1 MDEEFKVSFKLVDNG
16 FESKIDKYDKKLRGM
31 DKPHNVKLS
40 ADVRQFDKQTRQAFE
55 TFNRNAKKYSKVNLS
70 TEIFGDPRKQF
81 AFARLFNDIRDSAA
95 NALDDISKQAED
107 LSIKIQMDDK
117 SSSELDKQYE
127 EAVQK
132 MKALQAEKE
141 KYEYDNDPANI
152 DFNKIV
158 EETAR
163 LNQLR
168 SQAMGEQK
176 SATNKEE
183 WEAATQKIRE
193 YNAELDKLSK
203 MTSGEFGPSKEETA
217 RYEEVKTQ
225 IKELE
230 PILQRLDKQLE
241 STEFVKE
248 EDMAKL
254 EALKTEYQAILNDLN
269 KNPLDVKMDSDT
281 LGKWS
286 KSALQLKQRF
296 GGVNQEMRKF
306 NLLSRIGRSLITRMT
321 FQIVSWLN
329 PFNIIKKVWSEF
341 KEQNEDVANTFEM
354 IGKNLVKVFEPMMR
368 KITEWLL
375 KAAQYLNIFTKSWFN
390 VDLFDKSVLSS
401 DKVKENLKKANEY
414 TTGFDELHLLSE
426 KDEDDDKKK
435 TVMDTTG
442 LPNIDQNWAKKL
454 QETANKTK
462 PIIEGIGKMFSWAL
476 EHPILAAAA
485 VIGGK
490 FALGLLG
497 KGVGK
502 LIGAGIKKLF
512 GGTAAT
518 EGAKAGGSLLGNLF
532 GKTLYTGMGGKAVT
546 VGKMLGGVAL
556 AAGGTALAISQAADA
571 GSNWQDLDTK
581 TKAVKVGMVGLGSA
595 AAGVGAV
602 MLGASGPVGW
612 AVAGVVA
619 LTAFTIGMAQTQD
632 GIGSVKEETE
642 KLAEA
647 QANAKTANDNYLTSV
662 NNLAITTSNLEQAER
677 ATGLSGKDLAEQ
689 VKAGKLEVDNMTSA
703 QLQVYNAYLQNEEM
717 IKQLKEATEQK
728 KEADKQAVLQSLK
741 VDAANA
747 IESKSYDELRE
758 KVVKA
763 WKEGS
768 ISAEEAGDILSR
780 TMANADDDTQKT
792 FGDSIPK
799 AIKDAYN
806 PDKYESGW
814 RKFGNN
820 FKNMMNDL
828 GKWFSDKWNG
838 IKNWWNGLWGKNKT
852 PEPETPSG
860 PNGEQWN
867 GASYA
872 VGTPYVPNDQLAM
885 VHKGEAIIPAK
896 YNNASTFGGNNSAMA
911 STISA
916 MTNEIAALR
925 SLINAGIPVKGE
937 FKQRG
942 SDLVAVVEKGK
953 NKNGN
958 QPLGNPAYAR

>member
-31 DKPHNVKLS
+31 DKQHNVKLS
-40 ADVRQFDKQTRQAFE
+40 ADVSQFDKQTRQAFE
-55 TFNRNAKKYSKVNLS
+55 TFNKNAKKYSKVKLS
-70 TEIFGDPRKQF
+70 TEMFGDPRKQF

-107 LSIKIQMDDK
+107 LSIKIQLDDK

-127 EAVQK
+127 EAVNK
-132 MKALQAEKE
+132 MKQLQAEKE

-163 LNQLR
+163 LNHLR
-168 SQAMGEQK
+168 AQAMSEQK
-176 SATNKEE
+176 NATNKEE
-183 WEAATQKIRE
+183 WEAAAQKIRE
-193 YNAELDKLSK
+193 YNAELQKLSK
-203 MTSGEFGPSKEETA
+203 MTSGEFGPSEEETA
-217 RYEEVKTQ
+217 RYESVKEQ

-230 PILQRLDKQLE
+230 PILARLDKQLE
-241 STEFVKE
+241 STKFVKE

-254 EALKTEYQAILNDLN
+254 QALKTEYQAILNDLN
-269 KNPLDVKMDSDT
+269 KNPLELKMDSET

-286 KSALQLKQRF
+286 KQALQLKQRF

-306 NLLSRIGRSLITRMT
+306 NLLSRIGRSMISRMT

-354 IGKNLVKVFEPMMR
+354 IGKNLVKVFEPTMR
-368 KITEWLL
+368 KITNWLL

-401 DKVKENLKKANEY
+401 DKVKKNLKKAQEY

-426 KDEDDDKKK
+426 QDEDKSDK
-435 TVMDTTG
+435 TLMDTTG
-442 LPNIDQNWAKKL
+442 LPDIDQQWAKKL
-454 QETANKTK
+454 QEAANKTK
-462 PIIEGIGKMFSWAL
+462 PIVEGIGKMLGWAI
-476 EHPILAAAA
+476 EHPLLAAAGL
-485 VIGGK
+485 IGGK
-490 FALGLLG
+490 FILGLLG
-497 KGVGK
+497 KGAAN
-502 LIGAGIKKLF
+502 LIGKGISKLF
-512 GGTAAT
+512 GGSAAKA
-518 EGAKAGGSLLGNLF
+518 GAEAGGSLLGGLF
-532 GKTLYTGMGGKAVT
+532 GKTLYTGMSGQAVT
-546 VGKMLGGVAL
+546 VGKLLGGVAL
-556 AAGGTALAISQAADA
+556 AAGGTAVAIGQAADA
-571 GSNWQDLDTK
+571 GAHWQDLSTGA
-581 TKAVKVGMVGLGSA
+581 KAAKVATVGLGSA
-595 AAGVGAV
+595 AAGLGAV

-619 LTAFTIGMAQTQD
+619 LTAFTVGMAQTQD
-632 GIGSVKEETE
+632 GIDSVKKETE
-642 KLAEA
+642 RLAEA
-647 QANAKTANDNYLTSV
+647 QQNAEVANQNYMTAVSN
-662 NNLAITTSNLEQAER
+662 AATTMSALEQAEQ
-677 ATGLSGKDLAEQ
+677 ATGLSGAALAEQ
-689 VKAGKLEVDNMTSA
+689 VKAGTLEVDNMTSA
-703 QLQVYNAYLQNEEM
+703 QLQVYSAYLQNEEM

-728 KEADKQAVLQSLK
+728 KEADHQAVLQSLK

-747 IESKSYDELRE
+747 IEAKSYDELRE

-763 WKEGS
+763 WEEGS

-780 TMANADDDTQKT
+780 TLANADDETQRT
-792 FGDSIPK
+792 FGESIPK
-799 AIKDAYN
+799 EMQAAFN

-820 FKNMMNDL
+820 FKKAMNDI
-828 GKWFSDKWNG
+828 GDWFKKKWDG
-838 IKNWWNGLWGKNKT
+838 VKNWWNGLWGKNKT
-852 PEPETPSG
+852 PEPEAPSG
-860 PNGEQWN
+860 PNGERWN
-867 GASYA
+867 GNSYA

-896 YNNASTFGGNNSAMA
+896 YNNASTFGGGNSAMT

-916 MTNEIAALR
+916 MNNEIAALR
-925 SLINAGIPVKGE
+925 SLISAGIPVKGE